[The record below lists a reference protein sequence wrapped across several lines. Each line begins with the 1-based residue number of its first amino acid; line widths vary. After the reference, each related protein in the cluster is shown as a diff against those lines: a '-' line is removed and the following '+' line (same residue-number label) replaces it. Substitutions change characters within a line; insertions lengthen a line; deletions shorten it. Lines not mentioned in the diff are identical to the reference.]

1 MIPAEEQA
9 QRQAALRALLAKPLL
24 VAADDA
30 ESLILVRR
38 HLPAL
43 SGWLRRETGWRLAA
57 DAETARLF
65 KTAPLASDATHPA
78 RGHNREPFT
87 RRRYVAVCLALSALA
102 RADAQTTL
110 GSLADDVLT
119 AAAEP
124 GLAATGFTLTLDSR
138 NDRADLVAVVRLLLA
153 WGVLS
158 RVAGDEDAYL
168 SAGADVLYDVRRPV
182 LSVLLT
188 GSRGPSTIAAS
199 AFEARLAELT
209 AEPVAETDELRNQAL
224 RRMLTRRLLD
234 DPVVYYD
241 ELAEDERAYL
251 VAQRHNITGRISEA
265 TGLLPELRAEGIAM
279 VDPDDELTDVRMPE
293 QRTDG
298 HVTLLVAEYLAGRA
312 RAPRAELLA
321 FVRQAAQAHA
331 SYWRKGVTDPGA
343 EIELLEVALE
353 KLTALRLIEVDAE
366 ATRDGAGSVI
376 RSRPA
381 IARFALAEPT
391 ISRTRPSP
399 PRARPERTRPERRRP
414 MLPAPSSER
423 WKPLRAGLV
432 DMFYYDQ
439 EEFWFHDGRLLL
451 RGNNGTGKSKVLALT
466 LPFLLD
472 GDLAPHRVEPD
483 GDRQKRMEWNL
494 LLGGKHPSPER
505 LGYTWLEFGRRGA
518 DGTEEFCTIGC
529 GLKAV
534 AGRGIARHWFF
545 VTSQRPGAEL
555 RLLPASRVPL
565 TREKLREEIGQH
577 GFVYDRA
584 ADYRRAVDEH
594 LFGLGPHRYE
604 ALVNLLIQLRQPQLS
619 KKPDEKLL
627 SRALTEALP
636 PLSPGL
642 VTTVAEAFRGLDEER
657 DALRSLAEAQEAA
670 TAFLGLLPPVREGG
684 GQAQGRRAEA
694 DAEPLRTARPGP
706 RRRRGGLHGRP
717 AAAGLKRSASSRN

>member
-30 ESLILVRR
+30 ESLLLVRR

-43 SGWLRRETGWRLAA
+43 SGWLRRETGWRLVA
-57 DAETARLF
+57 DTETARLF
-65 KTAPLASDATHPA
+65 KTAPSAFDATHPA

-87 RRRYVAVCLALSALA
+87 RRRYVTLCLALSALA

-124 GLAATGFTLTLDSR
+124 GLAAAGFTLTLDTRS
-138 NDRADLVAVVRLLLA
+138 DRADLVAVVRLLLA

-182 LSVLLT
+182 LGVLLT
-188 GSRGPSTIAAS
+188 GSRGPSTIAAR
-199 AFEARLAELT
+199 AFEARLVELT
-209 AEPVAETDELRNQAL
+209 AEPVAETDELRNQAM

-234 DPVVYYD
+234 EPLLYYD

-312 RAPRAELLA
+312 RAPQGELLA
-321 FVRQAAQAHA
+321 FVRRAAQAHA

-343 EIELLEVALE
+343 ETDLLDIALE
-353 KLTALRLIEVDAE
+353 KLAALRLIEVDTE
-366 ATRDGAGSVI
+366 VTRDGTGTVI

-391 ISRTRPSP
+391 IREPGSPSGSKTPAITTR
-399 PRARPERTRPERRRP
+399 
-414 MLPAPSSER
+414 
-423 WKPLRAGLV
+423 K
-432 DMFYYDQ
+432 
-439 EEFWFHDGRLLL
+439 
-451 RGNNGTGKSKVLALT
+451 
-466 LPFLLD
+466 
-472 GDLAPHRVEPD
+472 
-483 GDRQKRMEWNL
+483 
-494 LLGGKHPSPER
+494 
-505 LGYTWLEFGRRGA
+505 
-518 DGTEEFCTIGC
+518 
-529 GLKAV
+529 
-534 AGRGIARHWFF
+534 
-545 VTSQRPGAEL
+545 
-555 RLLPASRVPL
+555 
-565 TREKLREEIGQH
+565 
-577 GFVYDRA
+577 
-584 ADYRRAVDEH
+584 
-594 LFGLGPHRYE
+594 
-604 ALVNLLIQLRQPQLS
+604 
-619 KKPDEKLL
+619 
-627 SRALTEALP
+627 
-636 PLSPGL
+636 
-642 VTTVAEAFRGLDEER
+642 
-657 DALRSLAEAQEAA
+657 A
-670 TAFLGLLPPVREGG
+670 TA
-684 GQAQGRRAEA
+684 
-694 DAEPLRTARPGP
+694 DA
-706 RRRRGGLHGRP
+706 
-717 AAAGLKRSASSRN
+717 ASTIF